1 MRFQDTN
8 DSSILQVLIKML
20 RDPAIADFIQS
31 HQLDRYVKKM
41 CTTQLMILLIKGL
54 INQSKGL
61 MDISGSLKNDA
72 FSKQLGLESISAA
85 QLSRRIHELPVELA
99 WKLFNLVKG
108 EVLKTSKGAARRT
121 LYIIDSTTITMCL
134 KRYQWADFRND
145 KAGVKIHLR
154 IVFQDKQT
162 YPDYAT
168 ITNARLADKTQMN
181 DLIIDETGAINVYDR
196 GYMDYHK
203 ITEFCQN
210 GVLFTTRLK
219 SNAVYKVCNERPV
232 DPDGSVIS
240 DCDIILGQG
249 TTQVK
254 GILRLIKALDVHG
267 QAIVIISNAHHLSAQ
282 EIADIYRYRW
292 QIELFFKW
300 IKQHLQV
307 KHFYSLSREAVHFQL
322 VLALAC
328 YLMFEL
334 IKNKSGYQGS
344 LLNVARLV
352 ITCLLEPLRDFLRK
366 LCRPASRSSQG
377 RRKPRHN
384 EVFDYTYRQVMAGEA
399 DYLDDLAFDPLI
411 D

>member
-1 MRFQDTN
+1 M
-8 DSSILQVLIKML
+8 QVLIKML
-20 RDPAIADFIQS
+20 RDPKIADFIQS
-31 HQLDRYVKKM
+31 HQLDQYVKKM
-41 CTTQLMILLIKGL
+41 RTTQLMILLIKGL

-85 QLSRRIHELPVELA
+85 QLSRRIQELPPELA
-99 WKLFNLVKG
+99 WKLFNLVKS
-108 EVLKTSKGAARRT
+108 EVLKTSHGTARRT

-154 IVFQDKQT
+154 IVFQDKQA
-162 YPDYAT
+162 YPDHAT

-196 GYMDYHK
+196 GYVDYK
-203 ITEFCQN
+203 KLNEFCQT

-219 SNAVYKVCNERPV
+219 SNAVYKVCNERQV

-249 TTQVK
+249 AIQVK
-254 GILRLIKALDVHG
+254 GILRLIKALDLHG
-267 QAIVIISNAHHLSAQ
+267 NPVVIISNAHDLSAQ

-307 KHFYSLSREAVHFQL
+307 KHFFSLSQEAVHFQL
-322 VLALAC
+322 VLALTC
-328 YLMFEL
+328 YLLFEL
-334 IKNKSGYQGS
+334 IKRKAGYQGS
-344 LLNVARLV
+344 LLNVARHV
-352 ITCLLEPLRDFLRK
+352 INCLTEPLRDFLRK

-377 RRKPRHN
+377 RRRPRH
-384 EVFDYTYRQVMAGEA
+384 EEIYEFTVRQVMAGEA